1 MERGWLMRNFL
12 KKVGAVAVCL
22 GLSLPA
28 LTGCQRASP
37 EEARLQRVVQ
47 NLFSGPQEAQR
58 ELLQAMSQDPGA
70 HPNGAE
76 DYQATLESQFDP
88 EGFSEDYYA
97 GLGAEILQNMRF
109 PQMCALYGAQLE
121 PGPVE
126 LEVYDEENRVYAFS
140 LEVTVTQDGEEEL
153 SQVSGRV
160 QTDGEGLVSWISP
173 DTSLLLEALMP

>member
-1 MERGWLMRNFL
+1 MRNFL

-160 QTDGEGLVSWISP
+160 QTDGEGLVSWISRTP
-173 DTSLLLEALMP
+173 PCCWKP